1 MRPNI
6 TTALVRI
13 FGSVA
18 LIMAFFAFVALHPSP
33 ANTSSADSAQ
43 SSKTTII
50 HQETTTVT
58 PHPLFHKVNSPTFFG
73 GPPDADRVFVGGT
86 PIMTFRVGAGGF
98 SPHERAMA
106 TQERLNNLLGEGPI
120 SPSDI
125 TVQQQGAD
133 AVVLVKGQLLFTAD
147 QQTAKIN
154 EMTPLQLADRW
165 ADNMRAVLPSLTRP
179 K

>member
-1 MRPNI
+1 MKTNI
-6 TTALVRI
+6 ATSLVRI

-18 LIMAFFAFVALHPSP
+18 LIGAFFAFVALHPSA
-33 ANTSSADSAQ
+33 ANTSQGNQVRSD
-43 SSKTTII
+43 KTTVI
-50 HQETTTVT
+50 HEQTTTVT

-73 GPPDADRVFVGGT
+73 GPSDADRVFVGGT

-106 TQERLNNLLGEGPI
+106 TQERLNKLLGEGPI
-120 SPSDI
+120 SSSDI
-125 TVQQQGAD
+125 AVEQRGAD
-133 AVVLVKGQLLFTAD
+133 AVVTVKGQLLFTAD
-147 QQTAKIN
+147 QATAQIN
-154 EMTPLQLADRW
+154 QMTPVQLANKW